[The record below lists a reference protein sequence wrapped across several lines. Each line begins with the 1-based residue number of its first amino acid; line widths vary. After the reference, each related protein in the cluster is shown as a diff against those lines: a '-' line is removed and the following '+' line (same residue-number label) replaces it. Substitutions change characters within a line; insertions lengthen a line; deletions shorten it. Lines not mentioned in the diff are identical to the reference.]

1 MKTKIKTEILR
12 KLALHEITN
21 DDLYTGILYKLLC
34 LEYPQ
39 VKCGVIVEVI
49 SEIIEMVFDSEL
61 K

>member
-34 LEYPQ
+34 LEYP
-39 VKCGVIVEVI
+39 
-49 SEIIEMVFDSEL
+49 
-61 K
+61 